1 MKQPITFQMMEINGN
16 KHFFKFSKYNCV
28 LMHPVRLQRDVSLY
42 DDSSQNAYHSASN
55 AGDLK
60 GGIHMMLNA
69 AFLELVKCAT
79 IGPPK
84 KNDTSISYSHIV
96 GPFQYRL

>member
-1 MKQPITFQMMEINGN
+1 MKQPITFQMMETNGN

-28 LMHPVRLQRDVSLY
+28 LIHPVRLQRDVSLY
-42 DDSSQNAYHSASN
+42 YDSSQNAYHSASN

-60 GGIHMMLNA
+60 GGIHRMLNA
-69 AFLELVKCAT
+69 AFLEVVKCAT

-84 KNDTSISYSHIV
+84 KNDNLQFHIV
-96 GPFQYRL
+96 I